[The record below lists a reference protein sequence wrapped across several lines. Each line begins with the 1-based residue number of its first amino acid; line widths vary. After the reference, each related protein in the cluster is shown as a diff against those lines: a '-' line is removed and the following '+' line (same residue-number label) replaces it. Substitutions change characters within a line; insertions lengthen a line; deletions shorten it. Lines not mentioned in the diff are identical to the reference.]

1 MIFSQ
6 STDGQ
11 QRKMLTNGTEGISVL
26 AYDWL
31 SANMYWGG
39 VESFYVAPV
48 ANMSKMITLPLKT
61 EAM

>member
-1 MIFSQ
+1 
-6 STDGQ
+6 
-11 QRKMLTNGTEGISVL
+11 MLTNGTEGISVL

-48 ANMSKMITLPLKT
+48 ANMSKIITLPLKT